1 MPPPTLPRLLSRSF
15 LPPLVSAG
23 GLICSLPASLPETSI
38 PSPFLVLES
47 LWLGLV
53 LLTHKDSLAVH
64 RGRVLVQGQGIRGQL
79 LRLTAFRLRKRDEQ
93 KGRQGR
99 CLGGGTGVMKL
110 ALSFSFWS
118 SLDFKLNECG
128 RQDHFQVSLAQTPW
142 KGEGQERLGD
152 IPAI

>member
-1 MPPPTLPRLLSRSF
+1 MNGKEGKEG
-15 LPPLVSAG
+15 A
-23 GLICSLPASLPETSI
+23 
-38 PSPFLVLES
+38 
-47 LWLGLV
+47 W
-53 LLTHKDSLAVH
+53 
-64 RGRVLVQGQGIRGQL
+64 
-79 LRLTAFRLRKRDEQ
+79 
-93 KGRQGR
+93 
-99 CLGGGTGVMKL
+99 GGGTGVMKL